1 MLDDLFDWCTSKYQ
15 SYTESTWFN
24 LQIRKVKGSRK
35 KQGRDKEEVYPG
47 ARLFLFGLQVG
58 DLVWSVE
65 TRKNDLQTGKAGAI
79 SISLSKSST

>member
-1 MLDDLFDWCTSKYQ
+1 MREMK
-15 SYTESTWFN
+15 
-24 LQIRKVKGSRK
+24 
-35 KQGRDKEEVYPG
+35 VYPG

-65 TRKNDLQTGKAGAI
+65 TRKNDLQTGNAGAI